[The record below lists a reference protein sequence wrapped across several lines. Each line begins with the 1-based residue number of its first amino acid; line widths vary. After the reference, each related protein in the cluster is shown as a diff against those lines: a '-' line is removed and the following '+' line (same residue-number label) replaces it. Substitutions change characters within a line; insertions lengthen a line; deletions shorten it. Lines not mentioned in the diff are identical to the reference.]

1 MVVNWPVILSI
12 SGLIAEIVGV
22 LLMANGYLGVMRW
35 YQVPWILLKCLWRK
49 DTVAGAKA
57 IKNLAD
63 EDIAWVLRGL
73 ALIGLGFLLQ
83 LMGILMS
90 HLFYS
95 GLLGA

>member
-12 SGLIAEIVGV
+12 SGLIAEIVGA

-63 EDIAWVLRGL
+63 EDNSMGTTRISFNRTWVLVATYGYTHEPSVL
-73 ALIGLGFLLQ
+73 
-83 LMGILMS
+83 
-90 HLFYS
+90 
-95 GLLGA
+95 